1 MRTINSKLKQSIE
14 TFYELKRESPIMSLK
29 KAIEV
34 RDDCIFIKSAVLKPK
49 QRVKIITDNGY
60 ERTLVKTK
68 NDKLILN

>member
-1 MRTINSKLKQSIE
+1 
-14 TFYELKRESPIMSLK
+14 MSLK